1 VAMTLAIIFLGV
13 YPTPMIGTLQSLAAA
28 F

>member
-1 VAMTLAIIFLGV
+1 MTLAIIYLGV
-13 YPTPMIGTLQSLAAA
+13 YPTPMINTLQGLAGA